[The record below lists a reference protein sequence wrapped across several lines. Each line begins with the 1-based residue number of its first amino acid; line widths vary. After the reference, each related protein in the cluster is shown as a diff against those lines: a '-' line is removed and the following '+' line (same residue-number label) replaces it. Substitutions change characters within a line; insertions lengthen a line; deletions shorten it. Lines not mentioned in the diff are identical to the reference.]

1 MADQILSQEQ
11 LSALCSSMAMMLRS
25 GVSIQEAAA
34 LYAQD
39 PEDPGLKQVSEAL
52 RVQMEQGSSF
62 VEAAEQTGMFPAYA
76 LSVIGAAELSGRL
89 DESLERLADYYDRQ
103 KRLGDRLRSTLTYPA
118 VLLLMMCGVLAVLV
132 FAVLPMFQ
140 RVYTSMTGSLVSSS
154 YAYVLAASV
163 IGRVSLVLAVA
174 VCMALVAVMVEMRR
188 ESGRQRLRARMN
200 RSRLTRRGAW
210 LLAVCQCTD
219 MLTSL
224 LSSGM
229 NEDDAMEF
237 CIKQVQHETLKS
249 ALEECQTEMQQGS
262 SMAQAM
268 FRHHVLPPLY
278 GRMLIGGAESGNLS
292 DVMEKISSRLEQ
304 EAETELS
311 GLIDRTEPILIG
323 FLTLSVGFTLL
334 SVMLPLLGI
343 LNAV

>member
-39 PEDPGLKQVSEAL
+39 PEDPGLKRASEAL
-52 RVQMEQGSSF
+52 QQQMEAGSSF
-62 VEAAEQTGMFPAYA
+62 AEAAEQTEMFPPYA

-89 DESLERLADYYDRQ
+89 DEALERLADYYDRQ
-103 KRLGDRLRSTLTYPA
+103 KRLSDRLRSTLIYPA

-140 RVYTSMTGSLVSSS
+140 RVYTSLTGSLASSS
-154 YAYVLAASV
+154 YAYVLAASL
-163 IGRVSLVLAVA
+163 IGRVSLVLAVV
-174 VCMALVAVMVEMRR
+174 VCLALVAVMVEMRQ
-188 ESGRQRLRARMN
+188 ENGRRRLRSRMN
-200 RSRLTRRGAW
+200 RSRLTGHAAW

-237 CIKQVQHETLKS
+237 CAAQMEHEKLK
-249 ALEECQTEMQQGS
+249 AVLTACREEMQQGS
-262 SMAQAM
+262 GLAQAM
-268 FRHHVLPPLY
+268 FRNHVLPPLY
-278 GRMLIGGAESGNLS
+278 GRMLVGGAESGNLP
-292 DVMEKISSRLEQ
+292 DVMEKISVRLEQ
-304 EAETELS
+304 ETEAELS